1 MTFIS
6 QEYLPV
12 IYLSS
17 MIYYMALAHM
27 IKEAEESQDLLL
39 ARQRHRKANIQTV
52 VTVWVHSLR
61 TRRADDGVCPS
72 SKASRWES
80 QEEPML

>member
-1 MTFIS
+1 MIKVLTTIFTHSVGIVVCYNSTKLMTVIS

-39 ARQRHRKANIQTV
+39 ASQRHRKANIQTV
-52 VTVWVHSLR
+52 VTV
-61 TRRADDGVCPS
+61 
-72 SKASRWES
+72 
-80 QEEPML
+80 